1 MSNYGGDAP
10 NNAGIADVFADLLV
24 RDLAR
29 GGAGDSLLLLALGDS
44 LLLEFLSVD
53 NDDSERCF
61 FITCVSLGV
70 LSLDR
75 GRFCRSLGLLKDVDL
90 YGGVLPRACRGCS
103 YVSGG
108 CCG

>member
-1 MSNYGGDAP
+1 MSDYGGDAP
-10 NNAGIADVFADLLV
+10 NNAGIADEFADLLV

-29 GGAGDSLLLLALGDS
+29 GGPGDSFLSLALGDS
-44 LLLEFLSVD
+44 LLLDFLSVD

-90 YGGVLPRACRGCS
+90 YGGVLPRACR
-103 YVSGG
+103 
-108 CCG
+108 